1 MQQVG
6 GNSYM
11 ATLQDIQKQ
20 LSEFCGLLKLST
32 KPNLEVDPETLLKCL
47 LSGSFRN
54 TALLQPDG
62 SYKTIVSHQVIGVSK
77 SAVGNTHIGMGIL
90 GCPHSSVIVSLWQA
104 HPGHCLFGTSVNHSE
119 ICAQCLSPSSLASPE
134 RPVLFQ
140 RDKRDFK
147 RRMRDLEMNDI
158 RRCI

>member
-20 LSEFCGLLKLST
+20 LLEFCGLLKLST

-62 SYKTIVSHQVIGVSK
+62 SYKTIVSHQVIGMSK

-104 HPGHCLFGTSVNHSE
+104 HPGHCLFGTSVNNSE
-119 ICAQCLSPSSLASPE
+119 ICALFMFHSCLDSLESSL
-134 RPVLFQ
+134 VLD
-140 RDKRDFK
+140 RYFK
-147 RRMRDLEMNDI
+147 RLM
-158 RRCI
+158 